1 MTKFELNKLLR
12 QISVFSLFIA
22 GIAQVI
28 SIMLFEFEIKSEEIE
43 EFHEICGFTF
53 LGLIL
58 FHLVLFQKNIRN
70 LISSKTP

>member
-1 MTKFELNKLLR
+1 MTTQELNRLLR
-12 QISVFSLFIA
+12 RTSVFSLLIT

-28 SIMLFEFEIKSEEIE
+28 SIMLFELEIKSEEIE

-58 FHLVLFQKNIRN
+58 FHLVVFRKNIRN
-70 LISSKTP
+70 LLSSKTL